1 MFSGLGDRAFPTRM
15 VDVGGRMPRLVRLP
29 DQKKRSLKDGTLRC
43 TAHVWRSRL
52 SSERHAPCLKRQHV
66 PKSTSVQAFHPVR
79 DTRCIPIV
87 RSSVRVQHRTSSS
100 KETGGRHP
108 KPLAD
113 RQFEP
118 DVQTPRGCDGDAPDG
133 AKVVDQHDVHGLTLG
148 PGYAEAIAHGHL
160 DGAGL
165 RRRSWCWNGPFGNL
179 SSRSWCGFCPNANAC
194 VQTQPCT
201 SAALAPRKNLVVMN
215 GEEQGH
221 VSANVGHTDRH
232 RSTSTAR
239 RPSRCVKPGACC
251 AQAKAFSRSPE
262 MPMKRSLSSRRASF
276 ITTSGAMEPS
286 VSKVNT

>member
-1 MFSGLGDRAFPTRM
+1 MFSGLGDGAFPTRM

-29 DQKKRSLKDGTLRC
+29 NQEKRGLEDGALCC

-52 SSERHAPCLKRQHV
+52 SSERHAPCLKRQDV
-66 PKSTSVQAFHPVR
+66 PKPASVQAFHPVR
-79 DTRCIPIV
+79 GTRCVPIV
-87 RSSVRVQHRTSSS
+87 RSSVRVQHRTGSGE
-100 KETGGRHP
+100 ETGGRHP

-118 DVQTPRGCDGDAPDG
+118 DVQAPRRCGGDAPDG
-133 AKVVDQHDVHGLTLG
+133 TKVVDQHDVHGLTLG
-148 PGYAEAIAHGHL
+148 PRCAETIAHAHL

-165 RRRSWCWNGPFGNL
+165 RRRSWCGSGPFGNL
-179 SSRSWCGFCPNANAC
+179 SSRSWCGVSPNANAC

-201 SAALAPRKNLVVMN
+201 SAALAPRKNLVVMD

-221 VSANVGHTDRH
+221 VSANVSHTDRH

-276 ITTSGAMEPS
+276 ITTSGAMAPS

>member
-1 MFSGLGDRAFPTRM
+1 MFSGLGDRAFPTRV
-15 VDVGGRMPRLVRLP
+15 VDVGRRMPRFVRLP
-29 DQKKRSLKDGTLRC
+29 NQEKRGLKDGALCC
-43 TAHVWRSRL
+43 TARVWRSRL
-52 SSERHAPCLKRQHV
+52 SSEGHAPCLKRQHV
-66 PKSTSVQAFHPVR
+66 AKPASVQAFHPVR
-79 DTRCIPIV
+79 GTRCVPIV
-87 RSSVRVQHRTSSS
+87 GSSVRVQHRTSSS
-100 KETGGRHP
+100 EETGGRHP

-118 DVQTPRGCDGDAPDG
+118 DVQAPRGCGGDAPDG
-133 AKVVDQHDVHGLTLG
+133 AKVVNQHGVHGLTLG
-148 PGYAEAIAHGHL
+148 PGCAETIAHAHL
-160 DGAGL
+160 DGAGSSW
-165 RRRSWCWNGPFGNL
+165 RSWCGSGPFGNL
-179 SSRSWCGFCPNANAC
+179 SSRSWCGFSPNANAC

-201 SAALAPRKNLVVMN
+201 SAALAPRKNLVVMD

-221 VSANVGHTDRH
+221 VSADVGHTDRH

-276 ITTSGAMEPS
+276 ITTSGAMAPS